1 MTEWPWVLLWVPH
14 LQIYFYVIVKENGW
28 IIVQSALNYDIQMV
42 RWRYFFF
49 FYLKNTCHFFVDY
62 TSKQHKCLKF
72 TSEAENH
79 NTFSFLNIKITRHS
93 QQFRTPVYIK
103 PTFSGIFTHCE
114 SYLDQTYWTPLV
126 NTLLFRWF
134 LIWSDYTLFHLKV
147 ENLRKNLKKE

>member
-1 MTEWPWVLLWVPH
+1 MGSPLGSTFANIFLCHCEREWLDNCPICFKLWYTNGTLKIFFLFLSKEH
-14 LQIYFYVIVKENGW
+14 L
-28 IIVQSALNYDIQMV
+28 S
-42 RWRYFFF
+42 
-49 FYLKNTCHFFVDY
+49 FFVDY

-72 TSEAENH
+72 TSEAEND

-114 SYLDQTYWTPLV
+114 SYLDQTYWTSLV

>member
-1 MTEWPWVLLWVPH
+1 MGSPLGSTFTNIFLCHCEREWLDNCPICFKLW
-14 LQIYFYVIVKENGW
+14 YTNGTLK
-28 IIVQSALNYDIQMV
+28 I
-42 RWRYFFF
+42 FFF

-114 SYLDQTYWTPLV
+114 SYLDQTYWTSLV

>member
-1 MTEWPWVLLWVPH
+1 MGSPLGSTFANIFLCHCEREWLDNCPICFKLWYTNGT
-14 LQIYFYVIVKENGW
+14 LKIFYT
-28 IIVQSALNYDIQMV
+28 
-42 RWRYFFF
+42 RYFI
-49 FYLKNTCHFFVDY
+49 DY
-62 TSKQHKCLKF
+62 MSKQHKCLKF

-114 SYLDQTYWTPLV
+114 SYLDQTYWTSLV